1 MQLKYNATAFARTVF
16 ICTRFHHGFPSGDLF
31 GTSAEVLAEI
41 SSSKSLTNVTSTLAT
56 VLTQELLGAALRW
69 SKPVQQPLETL
80 QRLLSEKTTT
90 MTC

>member
-1 MQLKYNATAFARTVF
+1 MQQLLHVPYLCDF

-41 SSSKSLTNVTSTLAT
+41 SSSKSLTNLTRTLAT

-80 QRLLSEKTTT
+80 QRLLSIVK
-90 MTC
+90 